1 LLETNSAP
9 DKVKSMAERQGDQGG
24 GAIKAGVSE
33 RRTSAR
39 LPVEMWVE
47 DLTDGG
53 VVYRRAANLSRGGL
67 FLDQTIPLPAGSVV
81 KLRFTLP
88 GDTTPLVVD
97 GQIVSVREGP
107 AMGLKFMG
115 LPPEVQR
122 RIDGFCERT
131 ATPAYGVV
139 TR

>member
-1 LLETNSAP
+1 
-9 DKVKSMAERQGDQGG
+9 MAERQGERG
-24 GAIKAGVSE
+24 IGVLRASGSE

-53 VVYRRAANLSRGGL
+53 VVYRRAGNLSRGGL
-67 FLDQTIPLPAGSVV
+67 FLDQTIPLPEGSAV

-88 GDTTPLVVD
+88 GDDVPLVVD

-107 AMGLKFMG
+107 AMGLKFIG
-115 LPPEVQR
+115 LPPDVQR
-122 RIDGFCERT
+122 RIDGFCERS
-131 ATPAYGVV
+131 ATPAFGVV